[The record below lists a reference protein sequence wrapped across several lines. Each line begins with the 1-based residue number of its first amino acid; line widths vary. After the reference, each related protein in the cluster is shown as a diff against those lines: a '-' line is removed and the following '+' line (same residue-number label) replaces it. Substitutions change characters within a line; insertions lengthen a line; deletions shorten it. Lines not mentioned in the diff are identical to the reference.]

1 MFRQVWIFGD
11 VWCAV
16 WLAVDVWMCT
26 ASILNL
32 CAISLDRYVAVTR
45 PVTYPSIMSPRRAKM
60 LIAGVWVLSFVICFP
75 PLVGWKDSH
84 TAQPRPEPCPWT
96 CELTNDTGYVLYS
109 ALGSFYLPMLVMLF
123 FYWRIYRAAVRTT
136 HAINQGFR
144 TTRGVHSRFD
154 DQRLTLRI
162 HRGRGSLNS
171 NHDGGGGG
179 GGSGSG
185 QPSPSPSSVAGRSPS
200 ARRVKISV
208 SYPSSDAICGGG
220 GAGGGVGAA
229 CPQPASPCGSPPPPG
244 SPGNNSSTA
253 STIKSSS
260 FSASPPGSMAR
271 LYAASSGQQQQ
282 QHLRVTGA
290 RLAAFRRNSSVRIR
304 RRSSSDSGSGTA
316 MLGPGAVSGG
326 GGESAGGSGG
336 GGGGG
341 GGDKSPSPT
350 YEDNGGGAAAS
361 GGGAAC
367 GTGGG
372 SGRPKL
378 ISRMGKRNIKSQV
391 KRFRMETK
399 AAKTLGII
407 VGGFIVCWLPF
418 FTMYVVRAF
427 CTDAECIPAPVFSVL
442 FWLGYCNSAINPCI
456 YALFSRDFRFAFT
469 RILCRC
475 AGGRG
480 GWGRRAASPGGAE
493 SRRL

>member
-1 MFRQVWIFGD
+1 MVVWKVFKQHPYKKGFCATRISCLKESSKNTVWIFGD

-179 GGSGSG
+179 SGSG

-208 SYPSSDAICGGG
+208 
-220 GAGGGVGAA
+220 
-229 CPQPASPCGSPPPPG
+229 
-244 SPGNNSSTA
+244 
-253 STIKSSS
+253 
-260 FSASPPGSMAR
+260 R
-271 LYAASSGQQQQ
+271 
-282 QHLRVTGA
+282 
-290 RLAAFRRNSSVRIR
+290 RIR

-341 GGDKSPSPT
+341 GGGGDKSPSPT
-350 YEDNGGGAAAS
+350 YEDNGSGAAAS
-361 GGGAAC
+361 GGGSAC

-427 CTDAECIPAPVFSVL
+427 CSDAECIPAPVFSVL

-480 GWGRRAASPGGAE
+480 GWGRRAARLLRATPAAEASVPAAGDLRTPPLPGNLDAHPQG
-493 SRRL
+493 RR